1 MTEPQEPRDSGAM
14 LSADGNLYPDP
25 EGYTPSIVMILIA
38 CKCQEQGVSA
48 SPWQVEQAFEEYK
61 AEHGR
66 FPKPE
71 DDFAGAVRQWLEAN
85 PGVTGPAT

>member
-1 MTEPQEPRDSGAM
+1 MTEPQEPQDSGIM
-14 LSADGNLYPDP
+14 LGADGNLYPDP

-61 AEHGR
+61 AEHDQ
-66 FPKPE
+66 FPTPE
-71 DDFAGAVRQWLEAN
+71 EDFAGAVRQWLEAN
-85 PGVTGPAT
+85 PRVTGP